1 METKFPKSFAWILGL
16 SIIIAFAVFSYSFY
30 SARQLD
36 NSLSVTGSARKQV
49 VSDSV
54 KWMSGFSRTVLQQDL
69 KSGYAQM
76 AKDQA
81 IVIKFLQE
89 KGIADS
95 EINISTVFMGQ
106 NYYYDK
112 GASTPKEYNLN
123 QTVEVKSSDVQKIT
137 DIAKNIQGLID
148 QGVIFSTQNLEY
160 YYSKLS
166 ELRVSLLAEAM
177 KDAEARAKS
186 IVESGGA
193 KVGPLKSASM
203 GPVQVLSVGSQDV
216 MDYGSYDT
224 SKIDKDVMVTVRA
237 AYTIK

>member
-1 METKFPKSFAWILGL
+1 M
-16 SIIIAFAVFSYSFY
+16 
-30 SARQLD
+30 
-36 NSLSVTGSARKQV
+36 

-54 KWMSGFSRTVLQQDL
+54 KWASGFSRTVFIQDL

-76 AKDQA
+76 TKDQT
-81 IVIKFLQE
+81 IVAKFLAD
-89 KGIADS
+89 KGIAEAD
-95 EINISTVFMGQ
+95 INISPVMMDQ

-112 GASTPKEYNLN
+112 GANTPKEYTLR

-137 DIAKNIQGLID
+137 DIAKNTQALID
-148 QGVIFSTQNLEY
+148 QGVIYSTQNLEY

-166 ELRVSLLAEAM
+166 ELRVSLLSDAM

-186 IVESGGA
+186 IVESGGG
-193 KVGPLKSASM
+193 KVGSLKSASM
-203 GPVQVLSVGSQDV
+203 GPVQVLSVGAQDV
-216 MDYGSYDT
+216 MDYGNYDT